1 LGGKLGEGHSGGF
14 DWAVR
19 RARLIAEAPR
29 RREFLT
35 NMPHYP
41 YLIVGGGMTADAA
54 ARAIR
59 QADPN
64 GAVGLISAEPH
75 PPYAR
80 PPLSKGLWKGDPE
93 TGIWR
98 GTETAGVELRLARRV
113 TSIDAKR
120 KTVTDERGDT
130 VTYGKLLLATGGT
143 PRRLPF
149 DTKEII
155 YYRTYD
161 DYRRLR
167 GLANQRPR
175 FAVLGGGFIGSEIAA
190 ALRLAGRDV
199 VMLVPED
206 GIGARVFPA
215 DLSHFLVDYYRE
227 QGVEV
232 RKGEGLAGLTPGA
245 VRLMVQTTH
254 GQEFTVDV
262 VVAGLGIQPN
272 VDLAEQAGLRVD
284 NGIVVDEQL
293 RTSVPDIFAAGD
305 VANFF
310 NPALGVRMR
319 VEHEDNANTMG
330 AAAGRAMAGQ
340 GTPYTHLP
348 FFYSD
353 LFALGYEAVGELD
366 PRLETVAD
374 WKVPFREGVVY
385 YLKNG
390 RVRGV
395 LLWNT
400 WGQVDAARA
409 LIAEPG
415 PFRAESLRGRLP
427 A

>member
-1 LGGKLGEGHSGGF
+1 M
-14 DWAVR
+14 
-19 RARLIAEAPR
+19 
-29 RREFLT
+29 T
-35 NMPHYP
+35 HYA
-41 YLIVGGGMTADAA
+41 YLIIGGGMTADAA

-59 QADPN
+59 AAAPRA
-64 GAVGLISAEPH
+64 GIGLISAEPH

-93 TGIWR
+93 SGIWR
-98 GTETAGVELRLARRV
+98 GTDGLDVDLRLGRRA
-113 TSIDAKR
+113 TAIDTKKKA
-120 KTVTDERGDT
+120 VTDDRRD
-130 VTYGKLLLATGGT
+130 VVSYDKLLLATGGT
-143 PRRLPF
+143 PRRLKF
-149 DTKEII
+149 DTGQVI

-161 DYRRLR
+161 DYKRLR
-167 GLANQRPR
+167 ALANENLR
-175 FAVLGGGFIGSEIAA
+175 FAVLGGGFIGSEVAA
-190 ALRLAGRDV
+190 ALKLVGRNV

-215 DLSHFLVDYYRE
+215 DLSHFLVGYYRE
-227 QGVEV
+227 RGVDV
-232 RKGEGLAGLTPGA
+232 RAGEGLAGL
-245 VRLMVQTTH
+245 VQDVDNVVLKTTT
-254 GQEFTVDV
+254 GQALSVDI

-272 VDLAEQAGLRVD
+272 VELAEQAGLHVD
-284 NGIVVDEQL
+284 NGIWVDELL
-293 RTSVPDIFAAGD
+293 RTSNPDIFAAGD
-305 VANFF
+305 VANFA
-310 NPALGVRMR
+310 NPALGTRLR

-366 PRLETVAD
+366 PRLDVVSD
-374 WKVPFREGVVY
+374 WKEPFREGVVY
-385 YLKNG
+385 YLKGG

-415 PFRAESLRGRLP
+415 PFGAESLKGRLP
-427 A
+427 G